1 MGCVLGPLMFSVY
14 IDNVPCSVDNSSNV
28 IMYTDNRSILTANI
42 CNEELSRKSGEV
54 LYKNLTLFRS
64 VV

>member
-1 MGCVLGPLMFSVY
+1 MGSVLGPLMFSVY